1 MYLRVACTLGW
12 LVQGLGVVPGLFC
25 PHYDIT
31 EGNGVIR
38 ANDFT
43 TMMQRHSG
51 SMLSTLH
58 THTLFS
64 THSAHTS
71 AITHVCLQSKVLLVF
86 SCVPIRT
93 NLIVRARFRALFRPV
108 I

>member
-1 MYLRVACTLGW
+1 MILLVHYRTPRVLALGKTRLLGLSVPCALGW
-12 LVQGLGVVPGLFC
+12 RVQGLGVVPGLFC

-51 SMLSTLH
+51 SMLSTLLTHHHHAAALRQH
-58 THTLFS
+58 T
-64 THSAHTS
+64 
-71 AITHVCLQSKVLLVF
+71 
-86 SCVPIRT
+86 
-93 NLIVRARFRALFRPV
+93 
-108 I
+108 